1 MRVILVEPVVEL
13 GRAGDVKEVAPG
25 YARNYL
31 LPRGL
36 AVPGTR
42 HQMKRLQRLRGEA
55 QQAAEQEA
63 AEARS
68 LAQRLRELT
77 VTIPAQ
83 IGEGGRLHGSVTSQQ
98 VATALAEQH
107 QIEIDRRDVVL
118 REPLRHLGSHQVNL
132 RLPARE
138 MGLVGVEVV
147 PDVVEEAEPEPAEE
161 TEVVAEA
168 AVEASASTE
177 PDEEAAES
185 EEDDTAQPEP
195 ATEDEADADS
205 AESGEQA

>member
-1 MRVILVEPVVEL
+1 MRVILVEPVADL

-55 QQAAEQEA
+55 EAAAEREA

-83 IGEGGRLHGSVTSQQ
+83 IGEGGRLHGSVTSPQI
-98 VATALAEQH
+98 AAALDEQH
-107 QIEIDRRDVVL
+107 QIRIDRRDVVL
-118 REPLRHLGSHQVNL
+118 REPLRHLGSHQVTL

-138 MGLVGVEVV
+138 TGIVNVEVV
-147 PDVVEEAEPEPAEE
+147 PEVEEEPEPEPA
-161 TEVVAEA
+161 AEPA
-168 AVEASASTE
+168 A
-177 PDEEAAES
+177 DEEPAAES
-185 EEDDTAQPEP
+185 EVAATAEADAAQPEP
-195 ATEDEADADS
+195 ALAAAAAAEAS
-205 AESGEQA
+205 

>member
-1 MRVILVEPVVEL
+1 MRVILVEPVADL
-13 GRAGDVKEVAPG
+13 GRAGDVKEVAAG
-25 YARNYL
+25 YARNFL

-55 QQAAEQEA
+55 EAAAEREA

-83 IGEGGRLHGSVTSQQ
+83 IGEGGRLHGSVTSPQI
-98 VATALAEQH
+98 AAALEEQH
-107 QIEIDRRDVVL
+107 QIRIDRRDVVL
-118 REPLRHLGSHQVNL
+118 REPLRHLGSHQVTL

-138 MGLVGVEVV
+138 TGIVSVEVV
-147 PDVVEEAEPEPAEE
+147 PDVEEEPE
-161 TEVVAEA
+161 
-168 AVEASASTE
+168 
-177 PDEEAAES
+177 EEAAEKPAAA
-185 EEDDTAQPEP
+185 EEPVAESDTAATAEADAAQPEEALTAEAAA
-195 ATEDEADADS
+195 ATS
-205 AESGEQA
+205 

>member
-1 MRVILVEPVVEL
+1 MRVILVEPVADL

-42 HQMKRLQRLRGEA
+42 HQMKRLQRLRAEA
-55 QQAAEQEA
+55 EVAAEREA

-83 IGEGGRLHGSVTSQQ
+83 IGEGGRLHGSVTSPQI
-98 VATALAEQH
+98 AAALEEQH
-107 QIEIDRRDVVL
+107 QIRIDRRDVVL
-118 REPLRHLGSHQVNL
+118 REPLRHLGSHQVTL

-138 MGLVGVEVV
+138 TGIVNVEVV
-147 PDVVEEAEPEPAEE
+147 PEVVEEPEPEPESAAEP
-161 TEVVAEA
+161 A
-168 AVEASASTE
+168 A
-177 PDEEAAES
+177 DEEPAAES
-185 EEDDTAQPEP
+185 EVAATAEADAAQPEP
-195 ATEDEADADS
+195 ALETAAAAEAS
-205 AESGEQA
+205 

>member
-1 MRVILVEPVVEL
+1 MRVILVEPVADL

-25 YARNYL
+25 YARNFL

-55 QQAAEQEA
+55 DAAAEREA

-83 IGEGGRLHGSVTSQQ
+83 IGEGGRLHGSVTSPQI
-98 VATALAEQH
+98 ATALDEQH
-107 QIEIDRRDVVL
+107 QIQIDRRDVVL
-118 REPLRHLGSHQVNL
+118 REPLRHLGSHQVTL

-138 MGLVGVEVV
+138 AGVVSVEVV
-147 PDVVEEAEPEPAEE
+147 PDVEEEPEPEPAEE
-161 TEVVAEA
+161 PA
-168 AVEASASTE
+168 
-177 PDEEAAES
+177 AAEEPTAES
-185 EEDDTAQPEP
+185 DTAATAETDAVQPEP
-195 ATEDEADADS
+195 AKAAEAA
-205 AESGEQA
+205 AEAS

>member
-1 MRVILVEPVVEL
+1 MRVILVEPVADL

-42 HQMKRLQRLRGEA
+42 HQMKRLQRLRAEA
-55 QQAAEQEA
+55 EVAAEREA

-83 IGEGGRLHGSVTSQQ
+83 IGEGGRLHGSVTSPQI
-98 VATALAEQH
+98 AAALDEQH
-107 QIEIDRRDVVL
+107 QIRIDRRDVVL
-118 REPLRHLGSHQVNL
+118 REPLRHLGSHQVTL

-138 MGLVGVEVV
+138 TGIVNVEVV
-147 PDVVEEAEPEPAEE
+147 PEVEEEPEPAEE
-161 TEVVAEA
+161 SAAEA
-168 AVEASASTE
+168 AEE
-177 PDEEAAES
+177 PAAES
-185 EEDDTAQPEP
+185 EAAASAEAAAAQPEP
-195 ATEDEADADS
+195 ALAAEAA
-205 AESGEQA
+205 AEAS

>member
-1 MRVILVEPVVEL
+1 MRVILVEPVADL

-55 QQAAEQEA
+55 AAAAEREA
-63 AEARS
+63 AAARS

-83 IGEGGRLHGSVTSQQ
+83 IGEGGRLHGSVTSPQI
-98 VATALAEQH
+98 AAALDEQH
-107 QIEIDRRDVVL
+107 QIRIDRRDVVL
-118 REPLRHLGSHQVNL
+118 REPLRHLGSHQVTL

-138 MGLVGVEVV
+138 TGIVSVEVV
-147 PDVVEEAEPEPAEE
+147 PDVEEEPEPEAAEE
-161 TEVVAEA
+161 PAAAEA
-168 AVEASASTE
+168 AEE
-177 PDEEAAES
+177 PAAEAAATAEA
-185 EEDDTAQPEP
+185 DAAQPES
-195 ATEDEADADS
+195 ASAAEAA
-205 AESGEQA
+205 AEGS

>member
-1 MRVILVEPVVEL
+1 MRVILVEPVADL

-42 HQMKRLQRLRGEA
+42 HQMKRLQRLRAEA
-55 QQAAEQEA
+55 EVAAEREA

-83 IGEGGRLHGSVTSQQ
+83 IGEGGRLHGSVTSPQI
-98 VATALAEQH
+98 AAALDEQH
-107 QIEIDRRDVVL
+107 QIRIDRRDVVL
-118 REPLRHLGSHQVNL
+118 REPLRHLGSHQITL

-138 MGLVGVEVV
+138 TGIVNVEVV
-147 PDVVEEAEPEPAEE
+147 PEVEEEPEPEPESAAEP
-161 TEVVAEA
+161 A
-168 AVEASASTE
+168 A
-177 PDEEAAES
+177 DEEPAAES
-185 EEDDTAQPEP
+185 EAAATAEADAAQPEP
-195 ATEDEADADS
+195 ALAAAAAAEA
-205 AESGEQA
+205 

>member
-1 MRVILVEPVVEL
+1 MRVILVEPVADL

-42 HQMKRLQRLRGEA
+42 HQMKRLQRLRAEA
-55 QQAAEQEA
+55 EVAAEREA

-83 IGEGGRLHGSVTSQQ
+83 IGEGGRLHGSVTSPQI
-98 VATALAEQH
+98 AAALEEQH
-107 QIEIDRRDVVL
+107 QIRIDRRDVVL
-118 REPLRHLGSHQVNL
+118 REPLRHLGSHQVTL

-138 MGLVGVEVV
+138 TGIVSVEVV
-147 PDVVEEAEPEPAEE
+147 PEVEEEPEAEATEEPAVEAAEEPVAESEAAATAEADADQPEPALA
-161 TEVVAEA
+161 AEA
-168 AVEASASTE
+168 AVEAS
-177 PDEEAAES
+177 
-185 EEDDTAQPEP
+185 
-195 ATEDEADADS
+195 
-205 AESGEQA
+205 

>member
-1 MRVILVEPVVEL
+1 MRVILVEPVADL

-55 QQAAEQEA
+55 EAAAEREA

-83 IGEGGRLHGSVTSQQ
+83 IGEGGRLHGSVTSPQI
-98 VATALAEQH
+98 AAALDEQH
-107 QIEIDRRDVVL
+107 QIRIDRRDVVL
-118 REPLRHLGSHQVNL
+118 REPLRHLGSHQVTL

-138 MGLVGVEVV
+138 TGIVNVEVV
-147 PDVVEEAEPEPAEE
+147 PEVEEEPEPEPA
-161 TEVVAEA
+161 AEPA
-168 AVEASASTE
+168 ADQE
-177 PDEEAAES
+177 PAAES
-185 EEDDTAQPEP
+185 EVAATAEAAAAQPE
-195 ATEDEADADS
+195 AAAAAS
-205 AESGEQA
+205 

>member
-1 MRVILVEPVVEL
+1 MRVILVKPVADL

-55 QQAAEQEA
+55 EAAAEHEA

-83 IGEGGRLHGSVTSQQ
+83 IGEGGRLHGSVTSPQI
-98 VATALAEQH
+98 AAALDEQY
-107 QIEIDRRDVVL
+107 QIRIDRRDVVL
-118 REPLRHLGSHQVNL
+118 REPLRHLGSHQVTL

-138 MGLVGVEVV
+138 TGVVSVEVV
-147 PDVVEEAEPEPAEE
+147 PDVPEEPEP
-161 TEVVAEA
+161 
-168 AVEASASTE
+168 
-177 PDEEAAES
+177 EAAEEPAAA
-185 EEDDTAQPEP
+185 EEPSAETDAAATTEADTDQPEP
-195 ATEDEADADS
+195 ALAAEAA
-205 AESGEQA
+205 AEAS

>member
-1 MRVILVEPVVEL
+1 MRVILVEPVADL

-42 HQMKRLQRLRGEA
+42 HQMKRLQRLRAEA
-55 QQAAEQEA
+55 EVAAEREA
-63 AEARS
+63 AAARS

-83 IGEGGRLHGSVTSQQ
+83 IGEGGRLHGSVTSPQI
-98 VATALAEQH
+98 AAALDEQH
-107 QIEIDRRDVVL
+107 QIRIDRRDVVL
-118 REPLRHLGSHQVNL
+118 REPLRHLGSHQVTL

-138 MGLVGVEVV
+138 TGIVNVEVV
-147 PDVVEEAEPEPAEE
+147 PEVEEDPEPETAEE
-161 TEVVAEA
+161 PATDEEPAAETEAAATAEA
-168 AVEASASTE
+168 AE
-177 PDEEAAES
+177 
-185 EEDDTAQPEP
+185 AQPE
-195 ATEDEADADS
+195 AAAAAAAAS
-205 AESGEQA
+205 

>member
-1 MRVILVEPVVEL
+1 MRVILVEPVADL

-55 QQAAEQEA
+55 EAAAEREA
-63 AEARS
+63 AAARS

-77 VTIPAQ
+77 VTVPAQ
-83 IGEGGRLHGSVTSQQ
+83 IGEGGRLHGSVTSPQI
-98 VATALAEQH
+98 AAALDEQH
-107 QIEIDRRDVVL
+107 QIRIDRRDVVL
-118 REPLRHLGSHQVNL
+118 REPLRHLGSHQVTL

-138 MGLVGVEVV
+138 TGIVNVEVV
-147 PDVVEEAEPEPAEE
+147 PEVEEEPEPEPAAEPA
-161 TEVVAEA
+161 AEA
-168 AVEASASTE
+168 AEE
-177 PDEEAAES
+177 PAAAAES
-185 EEDDTAQPEP
+185 EPAATAEADAAQPEAAP
-195 ATEDEADADS
+195 AAEAA
-205 AESGEQA
+205 AEAS

>member
-1 MRVILVEPVVEL
+1 MRVILVEPVADL

-42 HQMKRLQRLRGEA
+42 HQMKRLQRLRAEA
-55 QQAAEQEA
+55 EVAAEREA
-63 AEARS
+63 AAARS

-83 IGEGGRLHGSVTSQQ
+83 IGEGGRLHGSVTSPQI
-98 VATALAEQH
+98 AAALDEQH
-107 QIEIDRRDVVL
+107 QIRIDRRDVVL
-118 REPLRHLGSHQVNL
+118 REPLRHLGSHQVSL

-138 MGLVGVEVV
+138 TGIVNVEVV
-147 PDVVEEAEPEPAEE
+147 PEVEEEPEPAEE
-161 TEVVAEA
+161 SAAEA
-168 AVEASASTE
+168 AEE
-177 PDEEAAES
+177 PAAES
-185 EEDDTAQPEP
+185 EAAATAEADAAQPEP
-195 ATEDEADADS
+195 ALETAAAAEAS
-205 AESGEQA
+205 

>member
-1 MRVILVEPVVEL
+1 MRVILVEPVADL

-55 QQAAEQEA
+55 AAAAEREA
-63 AEARS
+63 AAARS

-83 IGEGGRLHGSVTSQQ
+83 IGEGGRLHGSVTSPQI
-98 VATALAEQH
+98 AAALDEQH
-107 QIEIDRRDVVL
+107 QIRIDRRDVVL
-118 REPLRHLGSHQVNL
+118 REPLRHLGSHQVTL

-138 MGLVGVEVV
+138 TGIVSVEVV
-147 PDVVEEAEPEPAEE
+147 PDAEEEPEPEAAEE
-161 TEVVAEA
+161 PAAEA
-168 AVEASASTE
+168 AATAEADA
-177 PDEEAAES
+177 
-185 EEDDTAQPEP
+185 AQPESAS
-195 ATEDEADADS
+195 ATEAA
-205 AESGEQA
+205 AEGS

>member
-1 MRVILVEPVVEL
+1 MRVILVEPVADF

-25 YARNYL
+25 YARNFL

-55 QQAAEQEA
+55 EAAAEREA

-83 IGEGGRLHGSVTSQQ
+83 IGEGGRLHGSVTSPQI
-98 VATALAEQH
+98 AAALDEQH
-107 QIEIDRRDVVL
+107 QIQIDRRDVVL
-118 REPLRHLGSHQVNL
+118 REPLRHLGSHQVTL

-138 MGLVGVEVV
+138 TGIVSVEVV
-147 PDVVEEAEPEPAEE
+147 PDVPEEPEP
-161 TEVVAEA
+161 
-168 AVEASASTE
+168 
-177 PDEEAAES
+177 EAAEEPAAA
-185 EEDDTAQPEP
+185 EEPDAEATAEADAAQPEP
-195 ATEDEADADS
+195 ALATEAAAEAS
-205 AESGEQA
+205 

>member
-1 MRVILVEPVVEL
+1 MRVILVEPVADL

-42 HQMKRLQRLRGEA
+42 HQMKRLQRLRAEA
-55 QQAAEQEA
+55 EVAAEREA

-83 IGEGGRLHGSVTSQQ
+83 IGEGGRLHGSVTSPQI
-98 VATALAEQH
+98 AAALDEQH
-107 QIEIDRRDVVL
+107 QIRIDRRDVVL
-118 REPLRHLGSHQVNL
+118 REPLRHLGSHQVSL

-138 MGLVGVEVV
+138 TGIVNVEVV
-147 PDVVEEAEPEPAEE
+147 PEVEEEPEPEPEPA
-161 TEVVAEA
+161 AEPA
-168 AVEASASTE
+168 A
-177 PDEEAAES
+177 DEEPAAES
-185 EEDDTAQPEP
+185 EVAATAEADAAQPEP
-195 ATEDEADADS
+195 ALAAAAAAEAS
-205 AESGEQA
+205 

>member
-1 MRVILVEPVVEL
+1 MRVILVEPVADL

-55 QQAAEQEA
+55 EAAAEREA

-83 IGEGGRLHGSVTSQQ
+83 IGEGGRLHGSVTSPQI
-98 VATALAEQH
+98 AAALDEQH
-107 QIEIDRRDVVL
+107 QIRIDRRDVVL
-118 REPLRHLGSHQVNL
+118 REPLRHLGSHQVSL

-138 MGLVGVEVV
+138 TGIVNVEVV
-147 PDVVEEAEPEPAEE
+147 PEVEEEPEPETAEE
-161 TEVVAEA
+161 PAADEEPAAETEA
-168 AVEASASTE
+168 AA
-177 PDEEAAES
+177 
-185 EEDDTAQPEP
+185 TA
-195 ATEDEADADS
+195 EADADQPEAAAAA
-205 AESGEQA
+205 AEAS

>member
-1 MRVILVEPVVEL
+1 MRVILVEPVADL

-55 QQAAEQEA
+55 EAAAEREA
-63 AEARS
+63 AAARS

-77 VTIPAQ
+77 VTVPAQ
-83 IGEGGRLHGSVTSQQ
+83 IGEGGRLHGSVTSPQI
-98 VATALAEQH
+98 AAALDEQH
-107 QIEIDRRDVVL
+107 QIRIDRRDVVL
-118 REPLRHLGSHQVNL
+118 REPLRHLGSHQVTL

-138 MGLVGVEVV
+138 TGIVNVEVV
-147 PDVVEEAEPEPAEE
+147 PEVPEEPEPEPAEE
-161 TEVVAEA
+161 PAAEA
-168 AVEASASTE
+168 AEE
-177 PDEEAAES
+177 PAAAAES
-185 EEDDTAQPEP
+185 EPAATAEADTAQPEP
-195 ATEDEADADS
+195 APAAAATPEAS
-205 AESGEQA
+205 

>member
-1 MRVILVEPVVEL
+1 MRVILVEPVADL

-55 QQAAEQEA
+55 EVAAEREA

-83 IGEGGRLHGSVTSQQ
+83 IGEGGRLHGSVTSPQI
-98 VATALAEQH
+98 ASALDEQH
-107 QIEIDRRDVVL
+107 QIRIDRRDVVL
-118 REPLRHLGSHQVNL
+118 REPLRHLGSHQVSL

-138 MGLVGVEVV
+138 TGIVNVEVV
-147 PDVVEEAEPEPAEE
+147 PEVEEEPEPETAEE
-161 TEVVAEA
+161 PAADEEPAAETEAAATAEA
-168 AVEASASTE
+168 AADQPEATAAAAEAS
-177 PDEEAAES
+177 
-185 EEDDTAQPEP
+185 
-195 ATEDEADADS
+195 
-205 AESGEQA
+205 

>member
-1 MRVILVEPVVEL
+1 MRVILVEPVADL

-42 HQMKRLQRLRGEA
+42 HQMKRLQRLRAEA
-55 QQAAEQEA
+55 EVAAEREA
-63 AEARS
+63 AAARS

-83 IGEGGRLHGSVTSQQ
+83 IGEGGRLHGSVTSPQI
-98 VATALAEQH
+98 AAALDEQH
-107 QIEIDRRDVVL
+107 QIRIDRRDVVL
-118 REPLRHLGSHQVNL
+118 REPLRHLGSHQVTL

-138 MGLVGVEVV
+138 TGIVNVEVV
-147 PDVVEEAEPEPAEE
+147 PEVEEEPEPESAAEP
-161 TEVVAEA
+161 A
-168 AVEASASTE
+168 A
-177 PDEEAAES
+177 DEEPAAES
-185 EEDDTAQPEP
+185 EVAATAEADAAQPEP
-195 ATEDEADADS
+195 ALETEAAAEAS
-205 AESGEQA
+205 

>member
-1 MRVILVEPVVEL
+1 MRVILVEPVADL

-42 HQMKRLQRLRGEA
+42 HQMKRLQRLRAEA
-55 QQAAEQEA
+55 EVAAEREA
-63 AEARS
+63 AAARS

-83 IGEGGRLHGSVTSQQ
+83 IGEGGRLHGSVTSPQI
-98 VATALAEQH
+98 AAALDEQH
-107 QIEIDRRDVVL
+107 QIRIDRRDVVL
-118 REPLRHLGSHQVNL
+118 REPLRHLGSHQVTL

-138 MGLVGVEVV
+138 TGIVNVEVV
-147 PDVVEEAEPEPAEE
+147 PEVEEDPEPETAEE
-161 TEVVAEA
+161 PATDEEPAAETEAAATAEA
-168 AVEASASTE
+168 AEAQ
-177 PDEEAAES
+177 PEAAEAAAAAS
-185 EEDDTAQPEP
+185 
-195 ATEDEADADS
+195 
-205 AESGEQA
+205 

>member
-1 MRVILVEPVVEL
+1 MRVILVEPVADL

-42 HQMKRLQRLRGEA
+42 HQMKRLQRLRAEA
-55 QQAAEQEA
+55 EVAAEREA

-83 IGEGGRLHGSVTSQQ
+83 IGEGGRLHGSVTSPQI
-98 VATALAEQH
+98 AAALDEQH
-107 QIEIDRRDVVL
+107 QIRIDRRDVVL
-118 REPLRHLGSHQVNL
+118 REPLRHLDSHQVTL

-138 MGLVGVEVV
+138 TGIVNVEVV
-147 PDVVEEAEPEPAEE
+147 PEVEEEPEPAEE
-161 TEVVAEA
+161 SAAEA
-168 AVEASASTE
+168 AEEPAAELEAAASA
-177 PDEEAAES
+177 EAAA
-185 EEDDTAQPEP
+185 AQPEP
-195 ATEDEADADS
+195 ALAAEAA
-205 AESGEQA
+205 AEAS

>member
-1 MRVILVEPVVEL
+1 MRVILVEPVADL

-55 QQAAEQEA
+55 EAAAEREA

-83 IGEGGRLHGSVTSQQ
+83 IGEGGRLHGSVTSPQI
-98 VATALAEQH
+98 AAALEEQH
-107 QIEIDRRDVVL
+107 QIRIDRRDVVL
-118 REPLRHLGSHQVNL
+118 REPLRHLGSHQVTL

-138 MGLVGVEVV
+138 TGIVNVEVV
-147 PDVVEEAEPEPAEE
+147 PDVEEEPEAEPEEPEPA
-161 TEVVAEA
+161 AEPA
-168 AVEASASTE
+168 A
-177 PDEEAAES
+177 DEEPAAES
-185 EEDDTAQPEP
+185 EAAATAEADAAQPEP
-195 ATEDEADADS
+195 ALAAEAA
-205 AESGEQA
+205 AEAS

>member
-1 MRVILVEPVVEL
+1 MRVILVEPVADL

-42 HQMKRLQRLRGEA
+42 HQMKRLQRLRAEA
-55 QQAAEQEA
+55 EVAAEREA
-63 AEARS
+63 AAARS

-83 IGEGGRLHGSVTSQQ
+83 IGEGGRLHGSVTSPQI
-98 VATALAEQH
+98 AAALDEQH
-107 QIEIDRRDVVL
+107 QIRIDRRDVVL
-118 REPLRHLGSHQVNL
+118 REPLRHLGSHQVTL

-138 MGLVGVEVV
+138 TGIVNVEVV
-147 PDVVEEAEPEPAEE
+147 PEVVDEPEPEPESAAEP
-161 TEVVAEA
+161 A
-168 AVEASASTE
+168 A
-177 PDEEAAES
+177 DEEPAAES
-185 EEDDTAQPEP
+185 EGAATAEADAAQPEP
-195 ATEDEADADS
+195 ALAATAAAEAS
-205 AESGEQA
+205 